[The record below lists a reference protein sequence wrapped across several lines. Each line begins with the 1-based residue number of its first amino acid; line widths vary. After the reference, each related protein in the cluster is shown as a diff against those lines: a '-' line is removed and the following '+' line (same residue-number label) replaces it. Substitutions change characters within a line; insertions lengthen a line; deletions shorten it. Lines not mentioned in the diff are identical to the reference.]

1 MNKELELRD
10 LYFVRYAND
19 CIITVGSS
27 AAANK
32 VMYSITEWAER
43 KQRLKVNATKSK
55 VTTPSK

>member
-10 LYFVRYAND
+10 LHFVRYAND

-27 AAANK
+27 AVANK
-32 VMYSITEWAER
+32 VMYFITEWAER

-55 VTTPSK
+55 VTTSSK